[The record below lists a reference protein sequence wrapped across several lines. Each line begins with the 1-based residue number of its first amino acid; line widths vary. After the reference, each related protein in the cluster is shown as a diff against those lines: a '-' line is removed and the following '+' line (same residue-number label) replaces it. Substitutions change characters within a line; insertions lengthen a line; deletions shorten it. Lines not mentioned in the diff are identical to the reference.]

1 MDTKWWFIVE
11 NKISSD
17 KNASNQNWNS
27 SKQKMF
33 VDEHRKLRGND
44 NGGKIIEKI
53 GLYRNSILWIQA
65 AHFMPS
71 CVAVAEFLLKA
82 NVFICCGHI

>member
-1 MDTKWWFIVE
+1 MRRTKTE
-11 NKISSD
+11 TQ
-17 KNASNQNWNS
+17 ASKRCS
-27 SKQKMF
+27 LMSIRSCPKQ
-33 VDEHRKLRGND
+33 RGND

-71 CVAVAEFLLKA
+71 RVAVAEFLLKA
-82 NVFICCGHI
+82 NAFICCGHI